1 LTFDIYRIWVD
12 LVAEE
17 DEFVFGGGEQFTYL
31 NLRGRVYP
39 IWVREQGVGRNL
51 SSDVTQVKESSSKL
65 EASCPSNLDAGG
77 KHSRKEPFKQLVKLF
92 RTSTYECST
101 SGECS
106 RHHSPQCM
114 CYMNIHEHT

>member
-1 LTFDIYRIWVD
+1 MWGIYRIWVD

-51 SSDVTQVKESSSKL
+51 SSDVTQVKESSPQF
-65 EASCPSNLDAGG
+65 EASCPSNLDAG
-77 KHSRKEPFKQLVKLF
+77 RCEID
-92 RTSTYECST
+92 R
-101 SGECS
+101 
-106 RHHSPQCM
+106 
-114 CYMNIHEHT
+114 ND

>member
-1 LTFDIYRIWVD
+1 MWGIYRIWVD

-51 SSDVTQVKESSSKL
+51 SSDVTQVRKVHLPQPQGPCLSHL
-65 EASCPSNLDAGG
+65 GAGAGG
-77 KHSRKEPFKQLVKLF
+77 GQEPIF
-92 RTSTYECST
+92 
-101 SGECS
+101 
-106 RHHSPQCM
+106 
-114 CYMNIHEHT
+114 